1 MVRHQSEDK
10 RKPSGKELRMKNR
23 RQRQHNKLRERYHE
37 EPEEVVD
44 TQKTKVEKKEQ
55 VKKQHTGV
63 YSISKNHMNRVRG
76 ISYKD
81 IAKGNSN

>member
-1 MVRHQSEDK
+1 MVRHQSEDG

-37 EPEEVVD
+37 EQDEVVD
-44 TQKTKVEKKEQ
+44 TQKITVEKKQQIKNEW
-55 VKKQHTGV
+55 TGI
-63 YSISKNHMNRVRG
+63 YPISSRHLNTVRG

-81 IAKGNSN
+81 ISKTNE

>member
-1 MVRHQSEDK
+1 MVRHQSEDG

-37 EPEEVVD
+37 EPDEVVD
-44 TQKTKVEKKEQ
+44 TQKTTVEKKEI
-55 VKKQHTGV
+55 VKKEWTGI
-63 YSISKNHMNRVRG
+63 YPISSRHLNTVRG

-81 IAKGNSN
+81 ISKTN

>member
-1 MVRHQSEDK
+1 MVRHQSEDG

-37 EPEEVVD
+37 ETDEVVD
-44 TQKTKVEKKEQ
+44 TQKTTVEKKEK
-55 VKKQHTGV
+55 VKKEWTGI
-63 YSISKNHMNRVRG
+63 YPISSRHLNTVRG

-81 IAKGNSN
+81 ISKTN

>member
-1 MVRHQSEDK
+1 MVRHQSEDG

-23 RQRQHNKLRERYHE
+23 RQRQHNKLRERYYE

-44 TQKTKVEKKEQ
+44 TQKTKVEKKQ
-55 VKKQHTGV
+55 QIKKEWTGIH
-63 YSISKNHMNRVRG
+63 SISQNHMNRVRG

-81 IAKGNSN
+81 IAKSNSN